1 MRISDWSSD
10 VCSSDL
16 TCQIVCA
23 KELAGRRRAL
33 AVRPRARRE
42 QQAAQKVALPLGAL
56 QEGGLL
62 LGREPGK
69 ENMQILG
76 HVEDQ
81 VAGAL
86 APLLQCPGQGG
97 AVEGR
102 LAHRVD
108 SQRLE
113 AVALTTA
120 LAAALGEPLAQ
131 RFERGHLAIIEFE
144 LLGRSSDR
152 VAPVR
157 RLREIGRAHVG
168 TPVTNAQLV

>member
-1 MRISDWSSD
+1 
-10 VCSSDL
+10 
-16 TCQIVCA
+16 
-23 KELAGRRRAL
+23 
-33 AVRPRARRE
+33 
-42 QQAAQKVALPLGAL
+42 
-56 QEGGLL
+56 
-62 LGREPGK
+62 
-69 ENMQILG
+69 MQILG

-157 RLREIGRAHVG
+157 RIRSEEHTSELQSLMRISYAVFCLKKTKKYYRK
-168 TPVTNAQLV
+168 QY